1 MWIDPVRGRTLLGGH
16 EIAERGRRDERAVEA
31 SAEIIGLWWLVR
43 VCRREGLRRR
53 HRRRR
58 GSRLRLAQLDGGC
71 ECGRRGRG
79 LAERVAV
86 GGLACTRRGLRLLCV
101 VQSALPVRVR

>member
-1 MWIDPVRGRTLLGGH
+1 
-16 EIAERGRRDERAVEA
+16 
-31 SAEIIGLWWLVR
+31 LVR

-53 HRRRR
+53 RRRR

>member
-31 SAEIIGLWWLVR
+31 SAEIVGLWWLVR

-53 HRRRR
+53 RRRCR